1 MKVLNYQKVFSV
13 VSILHVI
20 LINWSIY
27 LSISAP
33 AQVQPVPFEGYQHR
47 PGLRWCHEVHRKLIP
62 GLHYLQLVLV
72 CPAGQVTNVEKPEG
86 EAHFWVLIC
95 LKFTIYNGLDG

>member
-1 MKVLNYQKVFSV
+1 MMVLNYQKVFSV
-13 VSILHVI
+13 VFLLCVI

-47 PGLRWCHEVHRKLIP
+47 PGLR
-62 GLHYLQLVLV
+62 
-72 CPAGQVTNVEKPEG
+72 
-86 EAHFWVLIC
+86 
-95 LKFTIYNGLDG
+95 